1 VQPGNSDPEPR
12 GAPDGAAFSATASA
26 RRNRRAPAVVVLVSI
41 AFLGVAFLA
50 RQATSD
56 VSAPIASDT
65 AQTSQRALTP
75 SSAVGS
81 ATPAQSSPS
90 LPPARDPE
98 AKPYPTFVAV
108 PVRAGPTRLVP
119 AGSSSVGVT
128 ANLPRGWERAS
139 AAMYVTPRGTASVGM
154 SIGAWVLLHVNLFPC
169 RWATP
174 TFSDDLFDHT
184 AEGQAQALSAW
195 WGQDADAP
203 FSSNESIAPIATR
216 PVPTSIAGHP
226 AWYVELLVPSVFD
239 FTKCDGGQ
247 LVLWQAPNGDVRYA
261 LGPGELDRLWVV
273 DVDGRLIVIDAGS
286 SLLASSADQAALQ
299 GIIDSIT
306 FEP

>member
-1 VQPGNSDPEPR
+1 MVL
-12 GAPDGAAFSATASA
+12 AT
-26 RRNRRAPAVVVLVSI
+26 I
-41 AFLGVAFLA
+41 AFLGVALLA
-50 RQATSD
+50 RQVTSD
-56 VSAPIASDT
+56 VSEPIASDT
-65 AQTSQRALTP
+65 AHRSPRAVTAP
-75 SSAVGS
+75 SAIES

-90 LPPARDPE
+90 LPPARDP
-98 AKPYPTFVAV
+98 AANPYPTFVAV
-108 PVRAGPTRLVP
+108 PVGAGPTRIAP
-119 AGSSSVGVT
+119 AGLTSVGVT
-128 ANLPRGWERAS
+128 ANLPRGWERATP
-139 AAMYVTPRGTASVGM
+139 AMYVTHKGIASIGM
-154 SIGAWVLLHVNLFPC
+154 SISAWVLLHVNLFPC

-174 TFSDDLFDHT
+174 SFSDELFDHT

-216 PVPTSIAGHP
+216 PRSTSIAGHP

-239 FTKCDGGQ
+239 FTECDGGQ

-261 LGPGELDRLWVV
+261 FGPGEFDRLWVV

-286 SLLASSADQAALQ
+286 SLLASSADQAELQ

-306 FEP
+306 FTP